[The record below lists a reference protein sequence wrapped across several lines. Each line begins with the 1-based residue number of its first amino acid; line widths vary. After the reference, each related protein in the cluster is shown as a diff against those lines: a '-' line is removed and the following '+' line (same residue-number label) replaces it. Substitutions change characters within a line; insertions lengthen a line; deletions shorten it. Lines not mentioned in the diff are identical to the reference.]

1 MNNCMREFDA
11 YILQSFTEFGDVLG
25 EIHIL
30 LHKISNLLSYKL
42 NYIPNFQRQMER
54 LQKQQNP

>member
-1 MNNCMREFDA
+1 MREFDA

-30 LHKISNLLSYKL
+30 LHKISNL
-42 NYIPNFQRQMER
+42 
-54 LQKQQNP
+54 